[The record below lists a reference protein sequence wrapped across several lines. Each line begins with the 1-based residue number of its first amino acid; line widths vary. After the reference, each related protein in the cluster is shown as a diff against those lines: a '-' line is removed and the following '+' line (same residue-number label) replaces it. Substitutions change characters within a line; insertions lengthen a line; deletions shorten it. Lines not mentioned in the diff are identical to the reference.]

1 MEEELTQHLNAQP
14 YERSPERCGWR
25 NGHYPRT
32 LKTRVGTLQ
41 LLVPRDRDGRFRTDV
56 FERYSRSEKALLA
69 TLQQMVIEGVSTRK
83 VSRIVEEL
91 CGDTVS
97 KSFVSSVFKALDRE
111 IEARRSRRL
120 PERIPYLIAD
130 AMYGKGSRRGG
141 VRARR

>member
-1 MEEELTQHLNAQP
+1 
-14 YERSPERCGWR
+14 
-25 NGHYPRT
+25 
-32 LKTRVGTLQ
+32 
-41 LLVPRDRDGRFRTDV
+41 
-56 FERYSRSEKALLA
+56 
-69 TLQQMVIEGVSTRK
+69 MVIESDSACK

-91 CGDTVS
+91 CSDAVP
-97 KSFVSSVFKALDRE
+97 KSFVWLVFKTLDRE